1 MIKVDARG
9 QVCPTPII
17 MTKRALKEIETG
29 KIEVLVDNPISA
41 ENIQKMCT
49 ELGFPFEVVRDGEVF
64 TISIEKMDKEQEEER
79 AEKGT
84 VVVIEGDTMGKGD
97 EILGKTLI
105 KGFLYTFTEMENLPD
120 TIIFYNR
127 GVFLASEKSESAQDI
142 KALEARGVEILCCGA
157 CVNFYGLQEEIKVG
171 TITNMY
177 NIVEKQMKGK
187 KIIKP

>member
-1 MIKVDARG
+1 MIRVDATG

-17 MTKRALKEIETG
+17 MTKRALKEIDTG
-29 KIEVLVDNPISA
+29 KIEVLVDNAISS
-41 ENIQKMCT
+41 ENIQKMCA
-49 ELGFPFEVVRDGEVF
+49 ELGFPFEVTKEGDVF
-64 TISIEKMDKEQEEER
+64 TISIEKIAEKGEEEK

-97 EILGKTLI
+97 EVLGRTLI
-105 KGFLYTFTEMENLPD
+105 KGFLYTFTEMESLPD

-142 KALEARGVEILCCGA
+142 KNLEARGVEILCCGA

-177 NIVEKQMKGK
+177 NIVEKQMKGR